1 MHILLDDSLIRLNSN
16 VLETNI
22 LNLLVVLGSLGVL
35 VRQYS
40 DSVVD
45 SYDVVLYD
53 IIADSYSLE
62 KELQVVQTEY
72 ITALSKVIRVYLNA
86 ALTHRRLML
95 TVKAK
100 IFARTRWLRHRFT
113 QVEKKSLQTCSQEFY
128 ERWEKTV
135 FDVATKELIEEFSSS
150 EEKQRE
156 FIDLKI
162 QYLEEELENGNIK
175 LPKATPDK
183 PNPPKVTT
191 GSSIYDNK

>member
-1 MHILLDDSLIRLNSN
+1 MHIIFDDSLIRLNSN

-22 LNLLVVLGSLGVL
+22 LNLLVVLSSLGVL

-40 DSVVD
+40 NSVVD

-62 KELQVVQTEY
+62 KELQIVQTEY
-72 ITALSKVIRVYLNA
+72 ITTLSKVIRVYLNA
-86 ALTHRRLML
+86 VLSHRRLML
-95 TVKAK
+95 TIKAK
-100 IFARTRWLRHRFT
+100 IYARTRWLRHRFT
-113 QVEKKSLQTCSQEFY
+113 VVEKKSIQSCSQEFY
-128 ERWEKTV
+128 ERWEKEV
-135 FDVATKELIEEFSSS
+135 FDVVKTELIDEFTSS

-175 LPKATPDK
+175 LPMATIDK
-183 PNPPKVTT
+183 PNPPKV
-191 GSSIYDNK
+191 G